1 MPMSVACVASNAL
14 NPNMGRVT
22 RLTALWSCSIVQRV
36 PATCAASA
44 KVAACRAKTTKAVSS
59 VGWLILR
66 RTNHQRRHAG
76 CRGAAKGNQPQLG
89 IQKELCIPGGRW
101 WVDDIHTP
109 LFEVWK
115 PLELRFAPA
124 HRLLGPLHAR
134 LIRGGHPLYNRM
146 APVPCHGTGQR

>member
-1 MPMSVACVASNAL
+1 MFIDPEMLDQWFKEGSEYGSPIEFAIFDK
-14 NPNMGRVT
+14 RV
-22 RLTALWSCSIVQRV
+22 LLS
-36 PATCAASA
+36 
-44 KVAACRAKTTKAVSS
+44 
-59 VGWLILR
+59 
-66 RTNHQRRHAG
+66 
-76 CRGAAKGNQPQLG
+76 LG

-109 LFEVWK
+109 LFSVWK